1 MLTVE
6 PGGVGEHVGGHVSG
20 GAGDESNN
28 SSCDLVLEVTNPE
41 INVLGA
47 LAGAGQLLHDEASAV
62 VLVEGSRTSLR
73 EAPLLEEATQPDGF
87 LGGRACRDELRLRR

>member
-1 MLTVE
+1 MAE
-6 PGGVGEHVGGHVSG
+6 GFGERVGGHASG

-28 SSCDLVLEVTNPE
+28 SSCDLVVEVMHPE

-47 LAGAGQLLHDEASAV
+47 LAGAGLLGHEEASTV
-62 VLVEGSRTSLR
+62 VLVEGGRNWLR